1 MRGNIVLLVMLI
13 AICACNNNLTTIGQD
28 MVDNGSVIELKKYS
42 LDKISTIKQDSFPTS
57 TGSSVSALS
66 EVFMGQLSDD
76 KYSGKTVVIPTFQI
90 CPSSYPNISNIATL
104 DSVTFNLGYSGKI
117 WGDTTNLDVQ
127 SLKLCQLK
135 KLPTLDEEKDHKLCY
150 NNHAIPEISR
160 VLSTLNFIPR
170 TGNLTDLYFKLD
182 NNEFGKELFAKLM
195 YADDDILAHLPW
207 DFINYFKGLCI
218 IPGDNNN
225 FIMGLKTASDKT
237 YMKFYYRV
245 NETQYT
251 FTLPITQKEYQYY
264 NITNTPIESLES
276 LTKQTKEVS
285 YYDNNNI
292 VMAQGMSG
300 YMIKII
306 LPYPETYEKY
316 KTIVKAELELKP
328 RIYYDD
334 KIGYPSTLIAYR
346 SDNEN
351 QIKGYLYNNSKSQVV
366 GYLNYN
372 QFDISAS
379 TYTFD
384 LTEYY
389 QGLSNLVPAQD
400 GNEIEILLSVPSMN
414 SSFNRV
420 VVDNIPILKIYYAY
434 YNK

>member
-1 MRGNIVLLVMLI
+1 MLI
-13 AICACNNNLTTIGQD
+13 TICACNNNLTTIGQD
-28 MVDNGSVIELKKYS
+28 MIDNGSVIELKKYS
-42 LDKISTIKQDSFPTS
+42 IDKISTIKQDSFPTS

-66 EVFMGQLSDD
+66 EIFMGQLNDEQ
-76 KYSGKTVVIPTFQI
+76 YSGKTVVIPTFQI
-90 CPSSYPNISNIATL
+90 CPSTYPNISNYATL
-104 DSVTFNLGYSGKI
+104 DSVTFNIGYSGHI
-117 WGDTTNLDVQ
+117 WGDTANISVQ

-135 KLPTLDEEKDHKLCY
+135 ELPTLDEEKDHKICY

-160 VLSTLNFIPR
+160 ELATLNFIPR

-182 NNEFGKELFAKLM
+182 NDGFGKELFEKLM

-218 IPGDNNN
+218 LPGENNN
-225 FIMGLKTASDKT
+225 FIMGINTGSSET

-264 NITNTPIESLES
+264 NIQNTPLES
-276 LTKQTKEVS
+276 LSSLKRQTDEVS
-285 YYDNNNI
+285 FYDNNEI
-292 VMAQGMSG
+292 AIAQGMSG
-300 YMIKII
+300 YIIKII
-306 LPYPETYEKY
+306 LPHPETYQKY

-334 KIGYPSTLIAYR
+334 KIGYPSSLIAYR

-351 QIKGYLYNNSKSQVV
+351 QIKGYLYNSTSSQVV

-389 QGLSNLVPAQD
+389 QNLSNLAPSQD
-400 GNEIEILLSVPSMN
+400 GDDIEVLLSVPSMN
-414 SSFNRV
+414 SSYDRV
-420 VVDNIPILKIYYAY
+420 VVDRIPTLKIYYAY